1 MAIIDKHKG
10 VKIDKAFSDRHVEM
24 FAFFDKHGIDVEVND
39 NFKDFQHFLTHLTAD
54 NYPYRYDEFF
64 NASNLVGNDTAY
76 ALYLKKD
83 DKIIATYAAKELE
96 FSSFFGDIREFAGGR
111 FDKVTE
117 DLNENSFSKLGTCM
131 YSSCQWVDTEYR
143 GKRFGMILDH
153 LKKNICFDIFEAD
166 MNYAIHKEQFAD
178 YHIKGLHY
186 DESKWLAT
194 VEKGDVGGA
203 GEKKDKVYHLTW
215 VTKESWAN
223 KLIDVRMLYI

>member
-117 DLNENSFSKLGTCM
+117 DLNENS
-131 YSSCQWVDTEYR
+131 
-143 GKRFGMILDH
+143 
-153 LKKNICFDIFEAD
+153 
-166 MNYAIHKEQFAD
+166 
-178 YHIKGLHY
+178 
-186 DESKWLAT
+186 
-194 VEKGDVGGA
+194 
-203 GEKKDKVYHLTW
+203 
-215 VTKESWAN
+215 
-223 KLIDVRMLYI
+223 